1 MPSSRRTALQL
12 TPKDSAISYSSR
24 NENALSATAAI
35 GYTSNY
41 GLTGM
46 ESVQEEE
53 EAQEDVKIGVLLL
66 NLGGPEKSEDVEGE
80 IQFRV
85 ISLTQWRRFYLFY
98 LGLFQ

>member
-1 MPSSRRTALQL
+1 
-12 TPKDSAISYSSR
+12 
-24 NENALSATAAI
+24 
-35 GYTSNY
+35 
-41 GLTGM
+41 M
-46 ESVQEEE
+46 ESVQQQEEE

-85 ISLTQWRRFYLFY
+85 ISLTQCWRFYLFY